1 MAAIDSS
8 IYEEI
13 EISAETTTG
22 DGKTVDLK
30 LGVVKFNY
38 YEDLFS
44 PTITAKL
51 LIVSSGGAINKGGES
66 LDTVYSGLPIR
77 GGERVRIKIAPNT
90 KTNLPLN
97 FDTPE
102 TFLYV
107 SNVAR
112 QFSDGAKEIFT
123 LDLVSREAITNETS
137 RVVKRYHK
145 TAPISQHVKSIIEEK
160 LASTIDEENIDI
172 TSNQYGFIGNLKKPF
187 HVLVWLAAKSK
198 PEKGELPGY
207 FFYQTKE
214 GFKFKSIDG
223 LIQQGV
229 KNPKAKYIETKF
241 RESSK
246 IYETKDDN
254 ILQYNVIQN
263 NDLLTKL
270 ALGQYRS
277 HIMEFDPLIGTFT
290 TEQQGKF
297 TIDDYTD
304 KTINLG
310 ETPEVPKLLSD
321 DENQNLGTL
330 PSRLITMVSD
340 RGLLDWDPTVDK
352 NSTPTLWQ
360 RQAHLRYQLL
370 FTQILNMVVP
380 LNTNLVAGDVI
391 TVEFLKAN
399 MEAKERDRRQ
409 SGNYMIKELCH
420 HFDANQS
427 LTSLTLVRD
436 TFGEISE

>member
-263 NDLLTKL
+263 NDLLTCL
-270 ALGQYRS
+270 L
-277 HIMEFDPLIGTFT
+277 
-290 TEQQGKF
+290 
-297 TIDDYTD
+297 YT
-304 KTINLG
+304 
-310 ETPEVPKLLSD
+310 SD
-321 DENQNLGTL
+321 AADE
-330 PSRLITMVSD
+330 
-340 RGLLDWDPTVDK
+340 
-352 NSTPTLWQ
+352 
-360 RQAHLRYQLL
+360 
-370 FTQILNMVVP
+370 
-380 LNTNLVAGDVI
+380 
-391 TVEFLKAN
+391 
-399 MEAKERDRRQ
+399 
-409 SGNYMIKELCH
+409 
-420 HFDANQS
+420 
-427 LTSLTLVRD
+427 
-436 TFGEISE
+436 

>member
-51 LIVSSGGAINKGGES
+51 LIVSSGGAINNGGES

-172 TSNQYGFIGNLKKPF
+172 TTNQYGFIGNLKKPF

>member
-51 LIVSSGGAINKGGES
+51 LIVSSGGAINNGGES

>member
-1 MAAIDSS
+1 
-8 IYEEI
+8 
-13 EISAETTTG
+13 
-22 DGKTVDLK
+22 
-30 LGVVKFNY
+30 
-38 YEDLFS
+38 
-44 PTITAKL
+44 
-51 LIVSSGGAINKGGES
+51 
-66 LDTVYSGLPIR
+66 
-77 GGERVRIKIAPNT
+77 
-90 KTNLPLN
+90 
-97 FDTPE
+97 
-102 TFLYV
+102 
-107 SNVAR
+107 
-112 QFSDGAKEIFT
+112 
-123 LDLVSREAITNETS
+123 
-137 RVVKRYHK
+137 
-145 TAPISQHVKSIIEEK
+145 
-160 LASTIDEENIDI
+160 
-172 TSNQYGFIGNLKKPF
+172 
-187 HVLVWLAAKSK
+187 
-198 PEKGELPGY
+198 
-207 FFYQTKE
+207 
-214 GFKFKSIDG
+214 
-223 LIQQGV
+223 
-229 KNPKAKYIETKF
+229 
-241 RESSK
+241 
-246 IYETKDDN
+246 
-254 ILQYNVIQN
+254 
-263 NDLLTKL
+263 
-270 ALGQYRS
+270 
-277 HIMEFDPLIGTFT
+277 MEFDPLIGTFT

-420 HFDANQS
+420 HYDANQS